1 MSENRMKTAVI
12 GCGVISEIY
21 LKNMTTRF
29 ENLEVVA
36 CCDLDL
42 EKAEKRA
49 TQFHIPSRT
58 LEDILADASIGLVI
72 VLTPAPA
79 HYGLIKK
86 ALLAGKHVYTEKTL
100 TIDLEQA
107 RELVQLANEKHLYL
121 GAAPDTFLGAS
132 LQKAAQLIQ
141 QGVLGEITSFQV
153 CSNRNLDNLSSRYTF
168 LRMPGGGICH
178 DYGVYFLTALV
189 RLLGSMDSVAAV
201 VENRKPVRHNVV
213 PTSPDFGKPFDSPN
227 ESQVSA
233 ILRTKSGVTGTFT
246 LNGES
251 LHADLCVFTIYGTE
265 GILKLANPNL
275 FGGDLVLVKM
285 GSRSLEE
292 EVVENDLP
300 YADNCRGVGP
310 AEMVDAIR
318 EGRPN
323 KASKE
328 LAFHVLD
335 IIEQIMHSSKTGRFE
350 KIASEYTSA

>member
-1 MSENRMKTAVI
+1 MSESRMKTAVI

-21 LKNMTTRF
+21 LKNMTTAF
-29 ENLEVVA
+29 DNLEVVA
-36 CCDLDL
+36 CCDLDR

-49 TQFHIPSRT
+49 AQFGIPSRS
-58 LEDILADASIGLVI
+58 LEDIITDSSIGLVI

-86 ALLAGKHVYTEKTL
+86 ALMAGKHVYTEKTM

-107 RELVQLANEKHLYL
+107 RELLQLANEKHLYL
-121 GAAPDTFLGAS
+121 GSAPDTFLGAS
-132 LQKAAQLIQ
+132 LQKAAELIQ

-153 CSNRNLDNLSSRYTF
+153 CSNRNLDNLASRYTF

-189 RLLGSMDSVAAV
+189 SLLGSMDSVAAV
-201 VENRKPVRHNVV
+201 VENRKPIRYNVV
-213 PTSPDFGKPFDSPN
+213 ANSPDFGKPFNSPN

-246 LNGES
+246 LNSES
-251 LHADLCVFTIYGTE
+251 LHADLCVFTIYGTQ
-265 GILKLANPNL
+265 GILKLANPNF
-275 FGGDLVLVKM
+275 FGGNLVLFKM
-285 GSRSLEE
+285 GPRSLVED
-292 EVVENDLP
+292 VVENDLP
-300 YADNCRGVGP
+300 YADNNRGLGP
-310 AEMVDAIR
+310 SEMVDAIR
-318 EGRPN
+318 EGRPS

-335 IIEQIMHSSKTGRFE
+335 IIEQIIHSSKTGRFE
-350 KIASEYTSA
+350 KISSEYIS

>member
-1 MSENRMKTAVI
+1 MENKPMKTAVI

-21 LKNMTTRF
+21 LKNMTSQF
-29 ENLEVVA
+29 DNLDVVA
-36 CCDLDL
+36 CCDLDS
-42 EKAEKRA
+42 ERAEKRA
-49 TQFHIPSRT
+49 SQFGISSRT
-58 LEDILADASIGLVI
+58 LEDILADTTIELVI

-86 ALLAGKHVYTEKTL
+86 ALLAGKHVYTEKTM

-121 GAAPDTFLGAS
+121 GAAPDTFLGAA
-132 LQKAAQLIQ
+132 LQKAAELIR

-153 CSNRNLDNLSSRYTF
+153 CSNRNLDNLASRYTF

-189 RLLGSMDSVAAV
+189 SLLGSMDSVAAV
-201 VENRKPVRHNVV
+201 VENRKPIRYNVV
-213 PTSPDFGKPFDSPN
+213 PNSPDFGKPFDSPN

-233 ILRTKSGVTGTFT
+233 ILKTKSGITGTFT

-251 LHADLCVFTIYGTE
+251 LHADLCVFTIYGTQ
-265 GILKLANPNL
+265 GILKLTNPNF
-275 FGGDLVLVKM
+275 FGGNLVLVKM
-285 GSRSLEE
+285 GPRSLLE
-292 EVVENDLP
+292 EVIENDLP
-300 YADNCRGVGP
+300 YADNNRGLGP
-310 AEMVDAIR
+310 AEMVEAIR

-335 IIEQIMHSSKTGRFE
+335 IIEQIIHSGKTGRFE
-350 KIASEYTSA
+350 KISSEYNP